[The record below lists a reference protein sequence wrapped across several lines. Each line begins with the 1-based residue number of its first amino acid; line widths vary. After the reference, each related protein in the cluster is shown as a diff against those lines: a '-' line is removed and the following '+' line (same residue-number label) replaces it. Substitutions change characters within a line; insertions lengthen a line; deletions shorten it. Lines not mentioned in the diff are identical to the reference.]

1 MDPSSDTAAAN
12 GNGATATPNERAKS
26 RRRVLLSTYIG
37 TVVEWYDFYLYG
49 AAAALVFNV
58 LFFPEFSPLAGTLA
72 AFATL
77 GAGFVARPIGGVVW
91 GHFGDRLGRKRM
103 LVASV
108 LIMGVATTLV
118 GLLPTY
124 AQIGVWAPILLVF
137 LRIVQGISAGG
148 EWGGAALMALEH
160 ASTRRRG
167 LWSSVAQVG
176 VGSGIVLSTLVFS
189 LFTRMPEG
197 AFMAWGWR
205 IPFLIALPLV
215 GLGLYI
221 RLKVEESPVFEEAKR
236 SGEGQ
241 ETSSGIPIVEL
252 LRNQWRGVVLA
263 VLLVIGPFATSAVF
277 ITFGLSYA
285 TQVGFDSSTAT
296 SALVVA
302 ATVSVVGGLLSATV
316 SDYLGRRPVF
326 MFGAV
331 LLGINSFVVFWMFNT
346 GSTLLLFL
354 GLSITYG
361 THSIMYGPLAAF
373 LAELFATTTRYTGAS
388 VGYQVAGAL
397 GGGFAPGIAIVLLG
411 AAGGAPNTLYV
422 SMFMAGTCVASL
434 IGAYLC
440 QETYRIDLSEAYKA
454 SDDGEQSQETPPV
467 ASSQH

>member
-1 MDPSSDTAAAN
+1 MNPSDNSASAASDPGHDA
-12 GNGATATPNERAKS
+12 RAK
-26 RRRVLLSTYIG
+26 RRVLFSTYIG

-58 LFFPEFSPLAGTLA
+58 LFFPQFSPLAGTLA
-72 AFATL
+72 SFATL
-77 GAGFVARPIGGVVW
+77 GAGFVARPVGGIVW

-167 LWSSVAQVG
+167 LWSSVAQIG

-197 AFMAWGWR
+197 AFLAWGWR
-205 IPFLIALPLV
+205 VPFLLALPLV

-221 RLKVEESPVFEEAKR
+221 RLKVEESPVFEAAQR
-236 SGEGQ
+236 SGETQ
-241 ETSSGIPIVEL
+241 ENTPTLPIVEL
-252 LRNQWRGVVLA
+252 MRDQWRGVILA
-263 VLLVIGPFATSAVF
+263 VLLVIGPFAASAVF

-302 ATVSVVGGLLSATV
+302 ATVSVVGGLLSAAV
-316 SDYLGRRPVF
+316 SDYIGRRPVF
-326 MFGAV
+326 MVGAV
-331 LLGINSFVVFWMFNT
+331 LLGINSFVVFWLFNT

-354 GLSITYG
+354 GLSITYA

-397 GGGFAPGIAIVLLG
+397 GGGFAPAIAVVLLG
-411 AAGGAPNTLYV
+411 AAGGPPNTLYV
-422 SMFMAGTCVASL
+422 SIFMAATCVASL

-440 QETYRIDLSEAYKA
+440 RETYRIDLSEVHRATEEREEA
-454 SDDGEQSQETPPV
+454 QSTQSVVNP
-467 ASSQH
+467 

>member
-1 MDPSSDTAAAN
+1 MSTSYDPVAPGS
-12 GNGATATPNERAKS
+12 GADQETGA
-26 RRRVLLSTYIG
+26 RRRVVISTYIG
-37 TVVEWYDFYLYG
+37 TVIEWYDFYLYG

-72 AFATL
+72 SFATL
-77 GAGFVARPIGGVVW
+77 GAGFLARPVGGIIW
-91 GHFGDRLGRKRM
+91 GHFGDRFGRKRM
-103 LVASV
+103 LVASIV
-108 LIMGVATTLV
+108 IMGVATTLV

-137 LRIVQGISAGG
+137 IRIVQGISAGG

-160 ASTRRRG
+160 APTRRRG

-205 IPFLIALPLV
+205 IPFLIAFPLV
-215 GLGLYI
+215 ALGLYI
-221 RLKVEESPVFEEAKR
+221 RLKVEESPVFQEAQR
-236 SGEGQ
+236 RGEDQADEAGV
-241 ETSSGIPIVEL
+241 PIVEL
-252 LRNQWRGVVLA
+252 LRHQWRSVLIA
-263 VLLVIGPFATSAVF
+263 IMLVIGPFAASAVF

-285 TQVGFDSSTAT
+285 AQVGFDSTTAT

-302 ATVSVVGGLLSATV
+302 ATVSVIGGILSAAA

-326 MFGAV
+326 MTGAA
-331 LLGINSFVVFWMFNT
+331 LLAISSFLVFWAYNT
-346 GSTLLLFL
+346 GSALLLFL
-354 GLSITYG
+354 GLSVTYG

-373 LAELFATTTRYTGAS
+373 LSELFATTTRYTGAS

-397 GGGFAPGIAIVLLG
+397 GGGFAPAIAVILLG
-411 AAGGAPNTLYV
+411 AAGGPPNTLYV
-422 SMFMAGTCVASL
+422 SLFMAACCAASFVA
-434 IGAYLC
+434 AYVSR
-440 QETYRIDLSEAYKA
+440 ETYRLDLTQVSK
-454 SDDGEQSQETPPV
+454 S
-467 ASSQH
+467 

>member
-1 MDPSSDTAAAN
+1 MDSSSDNTSASSASNEAEPTAEQRKA
-12 GNGATATPNERAKS
+12 
-26 RRRVLLSTYIG
+26 RRRVLISTYIG

-49 AAAALVFNV
+49 AAAALVFGT
-58 LFFPEFSPLAGTLA
+58 LFFPDFSPLAGTLA

-77 GAGFVARPIGGVVW
+77 GAGFVARPLGGIIW

-124 AQIGVWAPILLVF
+124 AQIGIWAPILLVF
-137 LRIVQGISAGG
+137 FRIVQGISAGG

-205 IPFLIALPLV
+205 IPFLLALPLV
-215 GLGLYI
+215 ALGLYI
-221 RLKVEESPVFEEAKR
+221 RLKVEESPVFEAAR
-236 SGEGQ
+236 SSGETTQG
-241 ETSSGIPIVEL
+241 SAGIPIVEL
-252 LRNQWRGVVLA
+252 LRNQWRGVILA
-263 VLLVIGPFATSAVF
+263 ILLVIGPFAASAVF
-277 ITFGLSYA
+277 ITFGLNYA
-285 TQVGFDSSTAT
+285 TQVGFDSTAAT

-302 ATVSVVGGLLSATV
+302 AIVSVFGGLLSAMV
-316 SDYLGRRPVF
+316 SDYVGRRPVF
-326 MFGAV
+326 MTGAV
-331 LLGINSFVVFWMFNT
+331 LLGIMSFVVFWMYNT

-397 GGGFAPGIAIVLLG
+397 GGGFAPAIAISLLG
-411 AAGGAPNTLYV
+411 VAGGAPNTLYV
-422 SMFMAGTCVASL
+422 SMFMAGTCLASL

-440 QETYRIDLSEAYKA
+440 KETYRIDLSKTYTP
-454 SDDGEQSQETPPV
+454 SDEREQSQKTSTV
-467 ASSQH
+467 TSS

>member
-1 MDPSSDTAAAN
+1 MDSSSDNTAAAN
-12 GNGATATPNERAKS
+12 GAAPTANQQAKS
-26 RRRVLLSTYIG
+26 RRRVLISTYIG

-49 AAAALVFNV
+49 AAAALVFGV
-58 LFFPEFSPLAGTLA
+58 LFFPDFSPLAGTLA

-77 GAGFVARPIGGVVW
+77 GAGFLARPLGGIIW

-124 AQIGVWAPILLVF
+124 AQIGVWAPILLVT
-137 LRIVQGISAGG
+137 LRIIQGISAGG

-167 LWSSVAQVG
+167 LWSSVAQIG

-189 LFTRMPEG
+189 LFTLMPEG

-205 IPFLIALPLV
+205 IPFLLAFPLV

-236 SGEGQ
+236 SGESQQG
-241 ETSSGIPIVEL
+241 TSEIPIVAL
-252 LRNQWRGVVLA
+252 LRDQWRGVVLA
-263 VLLVIGPFATSAVF
+263 ILLVIGPFSASAVF

-285 TQVGFDSSTAT
+285 TQVGFDSTAAT

-302 ATVSVVGGLLSATV
+302 ATVSVIGGLLSAAL
-316 SDYLGRRPVF
+316 SDYVGRRPVF
-326 MFGAV
+326 MTGAV
-331 LLGINSFVVFWMFNT
+331 LLGIMSFVVFWMYNT
-346 GSTLLLFL
+346 GSTVLLFVGL
-354 GLSITYG
+354 GLTYG
-361 THSIMYGPLAAF
+361 VHSIMYGPLAAF
-373 LAELFATTTRYTGAS
+373 LSELFATTTRYTGAS

-397 GGGFAPGIAIVLLG
+397 GGGFAPAIAVTLLG

-422 SMFMAGTCVASL
+422 SMFMAATCVASF

-440 QETYRIDLSEAYKA
+440 KETYRIDLSESSKA
-454 SDDGEQSQETPPV
+454 SEKRTQPQEATRV
-467 ASSQH
+467 ASS

>member
-1 MDPSSDTAAAN
+1 MDSSSNDAA
-12 GNGATATPNERAKS
+12 TNEVTTREQTRS
-26 RRRVLLSTYIG
+26 RRRVLISTYIG

-49 AAAALVFNV
+49 AAAALVFGA
-58 LFFPEFSPLAGTLA
+58 LFFPDFSALAGTLA

-77 GAGFVARPIGGVVW
+77 GAGFLARPLGGIIW

-124 AQIGVWAPILLVF
+124 AQIGVWAPILLVS
-137 LRIVQGISAGG
+137 LRIIQGISAGG

-167 LWSSVAQVG
+167 LWSSVAQIG

-205 IPFLIALPLV
+205 IPFLLALPLV
-215 GLGLYI
+215 ALGLYI
-221 RLKVEESPVFEEAKR
+221 RLKVDESPVFEAAQR
-236 SGEGQ
+236 SSD
-241 ETSSGIPIVEL
+241 TSGRAPGIPIVEL
-252 LRNQWRGVVLA
+252 LRNQWRGVLLA
-263 VLLVIGPFATSAVF
+263 ILLVIGPFSASAVF

-285 TQVGFDSSTAT
+285 TQVGFDSTAAT

-302 ATVSVVGGLLSATV
+302 ATVSIIGGLLSALV
-316 SDYLGRRPVF
+316 SDYVGRRPVF
-326 MFGAV
+326 MTGAV
-331 LLGINSFVVFWMFNT
+331 LLGIMSFVVFALYNT
-346 GSTLLLFL
+346 GSTVLLFV
-354 GLSITYG
+354 GLSITYA

-397 GGGFAPGIAIVLLG
+397 GGGFAPAISITLLG
-411 AAGGAPNTLYV
+411 VAGGAPNTLYV
-422 SMFMAGTCVASL
+422 SMFMAATCVASL

-440 QETYRIDLSEAYKA
+440 KETYRIDLSTAYKA
-454 SDDGEQSQETPPV
+454 PDGREQPRESSPV
-467 ASSQH
+467 ASGER